1 MLKVDKGVLVVP
13 RCCVCAVYV
22 INCIKSL
29 VRRRTYKQNFNCK
42 RNLDIFAGT
51 RQFLGYM
58 SDIGWMDIKGYNL
71 EADHFITL
79 RNTCVDIFLM

>member
-1 MLKVDKGVLVVP
+1 M
-13 RCCVCAVYV
+13 
-22 INCIKSL
+22 
-29 VRRRTYKQNFNCK
+29 
-42 RNLDIFAGT
+42 FAGT